1 MAPYNNENREV
12 TYEIVEEIG
21 VLSESS
27 TGWKKE
33 LNVVSWNGGQA
44 KYDIRE
50 WSPNHTQM
58 SKGLTLNEREM
69 RTIIDL
75 LKRRARYVPRR
86 SYPSQEE
93 TEETARVADS
103 SAAAYHAEQEQEAAE
118 DHMVET
124 DCETTEDLETASE
137 LEDAADFEN
146 PAGLETP
153 AGFET
158 EEAQAETA

>member
-1 MAPYNNENREV
+1 MAPYNNDNREV

-58 SKGLTLNEREM
+58 SKGLTLNERE
-69 RTIIDL
+69 IIDL

-86 SYPSQEE
+86 SYSSQEE

-103 SAAAYHAEQEQEAAE
+103 SAAAYHAEKEQEAAT

-124 DCETTEDLETASE
+124 DCESTEDLETASE

-146 PAGLETP
+146 PAG
-153 AGFET
+153 FET
-158 EEAQAETA
+158 EEAQAATA

>member
-1 MAPYNNENREV
+1 MAPYNNDNREV

-69 RTIIDL
+69 RSRRRHAEEEGIPMTNYGIAIAKMHGI
-75 LKRRARYVPRR
+75 LKRAILPL
-86 SYPSQEE
+86 Q
-93 TEETARVADS
+93 
-103 SAAAYHAEQEQEAAE
+103 
-118 DHMVET
+118 
-124 DCETTEDLETASE
+124 
-137 LEDAADFEN
+137 
-146 PAGLETP
+146 
-153 AGFET
+153 
-158 EEAQAETA
+158 